1 MPASPPTGAAIQ
13 GGNCELSFE
22 VRFSMERDDSTALVS
37 PTYAVMASDW
47 LMMARDHMAS
57 KI

>member
-1 MPASPPTGAAIQ
+1 MW

-37 PTYAVMASDW
+37 PTYAVMASGW